1 MRVNQNKKKPAQ
13 IDLIQFGNWENFML
27 LEKNLAGP
35 RKWCKVVTA

>member
-27 LEKNLAGP
+27 AG
-35 RKWCKVVTA
+35 KKFGWSA